1 VYYNISPAGVV
12 IKEMESPDL
21 YYEYTN
27 AGGTKTPAQFV
38 TELVDLIG

>member
-1 VYYNISPAGVV
+1 V